1 MAVVAGGHGVG
12 PAVVVPARELV
23 PRDVVQLR
31 VGDKVPAD
39 MRVVRLVT
47 STLRVEQ
54 GSLTGETASVNKTS
68 HAVPVDDVVSNGM
81 AHKG

>member
-1 MAVVAGGHGVG
+1 
-12 PAVVVPARELV
+12 
-23 PRDVVQLR
+23 
-31 VGDKVPAD
+31 

-81 AHKG
+81 AYKG

>member
-1 MAVVAGGHGVG
+1 VAVVAGGHGVG

-23 PRDVVQLR
+23 PKDVVQLR

-54 GSLTGETASVNKTS
+54 GSLTGETASVNKTL